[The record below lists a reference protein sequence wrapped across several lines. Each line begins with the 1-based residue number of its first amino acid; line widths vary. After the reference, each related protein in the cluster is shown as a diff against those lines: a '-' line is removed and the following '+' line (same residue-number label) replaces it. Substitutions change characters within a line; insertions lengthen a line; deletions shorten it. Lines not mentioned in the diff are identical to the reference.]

1 MGKAKCEF
9 EVKIKIPFM
18 SEIVINKDLLR
29 SKFID
34 IKNNINLNVM
44 KCYYILFTSEGLKF
58 NIGNYIILTIIFLNI
73 IYITK
78 YICFK
83 RI

>member
-1 MGKAKCEF
+1 MGKTKCEC
-9 EVKIKIPFM
+9 EVKIKIPFI

-44 KCYYILFTSEGLKF
+44 KCYYILFTSEG
-58 NIGNYIILTIIFLNI
+58 
-73 IYITK
+73 
-78 YICFK
+78 
-83 RI
+83 